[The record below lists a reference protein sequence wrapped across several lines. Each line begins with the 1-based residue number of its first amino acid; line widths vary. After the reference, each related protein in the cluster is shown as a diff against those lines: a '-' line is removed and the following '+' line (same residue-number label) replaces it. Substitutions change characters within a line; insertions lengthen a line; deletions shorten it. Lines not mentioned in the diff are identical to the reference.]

1 MGVVGFSRVCAA
13 LLAVRWWFR
22 RHQCRN
28 ATMFGSLRR
37 FSLVLNAFIASP
49 YGFQRRQSM
58 TRQTNYRASVRNG
71 APPGQRRRR
80 LLNLSFDETDRLLY
94 PTRAM
99 AATCPIHR
107 DEGSVAVFKGLSRRI
122 LDLADL
128 RKFSARMAVPY
139 RALRSR
145 TPCSNKPL
153 QRFRSVGAA
162 GEITW
167 PTAVSRLTE
176 VDTEPRGAAGA
187 RGLPSAGGQDSRF
200 PRSGIKTACTS
211 MGID

>member
-1 MGVVGFSRVCAA
+1 
-13 LLAVRWWFR
+13 
-22 RHQCRN
+22 
-28 ATMFGSLRR
+28 
-37 FSLVLNAFIASP
+37 
-49 YGFQRRQSM
+49 M
-58 TRQTNYRASVRNG
+58 TRQTIYRASVRNG

-139 RALRSR
+139 R
-145 TPCSNKPL
+145 
-153 QRFRSVGAA
+153 
-162 GEITW
+162 
-167 PTAVSRLTE
+167 
-176 VDTEPRGAAGA
+176 
-187 RGLPSAGGQDSRF
+187 PSAQELLAAINPFSVFGASARQGR
-200 PRSGIKTACTS
+200 
-211 MGID
+211 